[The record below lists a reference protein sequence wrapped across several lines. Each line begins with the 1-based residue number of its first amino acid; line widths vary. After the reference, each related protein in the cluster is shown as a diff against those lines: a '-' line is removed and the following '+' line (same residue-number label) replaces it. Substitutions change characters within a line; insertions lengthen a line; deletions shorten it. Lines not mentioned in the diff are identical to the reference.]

1 MKHKPKALL
10 LIAGVAI
17 MLAAAT
23 SASAYLEYWEGWFNS
38 GYLVYDDYTFNYT
51 EGEST
56 LEDHTVGD
64 VDEFSVSSITSSTF
78 TCSTGGGYYNYS
90 IKVWSDPS
98 GWKDTGRSGQ
108 KEAEGDPT
116 PTWTGTAKLYNDEH
130 VLQDTYTIGGTWN
143 TGNEYDDM
151 YFDYD
156 PETPTYSAHWILS
169 GSSPPDITEGEGDSE
184 GEQTY
189 YEDLLT

>member
-90 IKVWSDPS
+90 IKVWSNPS

-108 KEAEGDPT
+108 KEVNRGA
-116 PTWTGTAKLYNDEH
+116 TWTGTAKLYQPGKDPEDFN
-130 VLQDTYTIGGTWN
+130 VSGTWD
-143 TGNEYDDM
+143 TGTSIDDM

-156 PETPTYSAHWILS
+156 PETPTYSAHWVMNYS
-169 GSSPPDITEGEGDSE
+169 NPDGLTGEGGSA
-184 GEQTY
+184 GELQ
-189 YEDLLT
+189 